1 MLGRGLTR
9 EGALYDT
16 QRAREEKGRVE
27 APEVQGDAT
36 RDKERYKFTCL
47 KHKTNFQKPMIVHR
61 EHQRVCVLNAT
72 VEYLIH
78 KVFD

>member
-1 MLGRGLTR
+1 MLGRGLNR

-36 RDKERYKFTCL
+36 RDKER
-47 KHKTNFQKPMIVHR
+47 
-61 EHQRVCVLNAT
+61 
-72 VEYLIH
+72 
-78 KVFD
+78 